1 MAHDE
6 KVPPESSEIRPSAV
20 PLSTR
25 RRRRRRKSTSG
36 TRFRPFMKSVVLHGL
51 IYSLLYTVFW
61 KCPRHPG
68 SSQLCPIVNT
78 AITKPLTPFYDKS
91 IAPYAEPAL
100 ERIQMGYA
108 TYAEPVVERA
118 ASVAKS
124 QYNLYAAPYVT
135 KVEGAIMNQYDDKAR
150 PHVEKVVGMARVV
163 YEDKLVPLWKSSQP
177 YISKAQQRANLAA
190 VHSKYVIRQQ
200 VGPVVEKMMTRGCEL
215 TEVSWAKVVKF
226 YNDVIVVNAL
236 QLYFDHVEPAVLRVR
251 DRIFS
256 KVVGDNED
264 AGDWDDEETDEE
276 GEAESEED
284 DIESVITSTITRTVS
299 RIATGAITSAYPADA
314 GKQTPEI
321 TPPAEPIDPEVA
333 EHQLEIEKDIIL
345 WTSKFRTAG
354 KNAVSTFSMDLDAL
368 FQSAQESLSKSA
380 EHNLLRAQND
390 MESIID
396 AADASQLSVIT
407 TILAAKADVVRRHAT
422 EAANAV
428 LKDAE
433 SIRSSTLDI
442 FKTVTDVG
450 LQELGRKWAFM
461 EGITWQDW
469 KEYRTLKSMADD
481 FAQVIVEIPIDDK
494 VVQSFLGDLDKAV
507 SNWIELVEAKVGKL
521 LEEASLKQAAE
532 KMVSEQLI
540 ESTQGVYSAVEKEIP
555 QPGNTEL
562 SSSSSSSLSAS
573 SSIAS
578 ASPVSISAP
587 VVPDSSAS
595 ISSTET
601 LSTSSS
607 STISSE
613 PSTTSASTSFSSSHD
628 EL

>member
-1 MAHDE
+1 MPHDE
-6 KVPPESSEIRPSAV
+6 VVPPESSEIRPSAV

-36 TRFRPFMKSVVLHGL
+36 TRFRPFMKSVMLHAL
-51 IYSLLYTVFW
+51 TYSLLYTVFW
-61 KCPRHPG
+61 KCPWHPG

-78 AITKPLTPFYDKS
+78 VITEPLTPFYDKR
-91 IAPYAEPAL
+91 IGPYAEPAF
-100 ERIQMGYA
+100 ERIQIGYA
-108 TYAEPVVERA
+108 TYAEPVVARA

-124 QYNLYAAPYVT
+124 RYNLYAAPYVT

-150 PHVEKVVGMARVV
+150 PTVEKIVGMAAVV
-163 YEDKLVPLWKSSQP
+163 YNDKLVPLWKSSQP
-177 YISKAQQRANLAA
+177 YIAQAQQRANLAA

-215 TEVSWAKVVKF
+215 TKVSWAKIVKF
-226 YNDVIVVNAL
+226 YNEVIVVNAL

-264 AGDWDDEETDEE
+264 TGDWDDDEIDEE
-276 GEAESEED
+276 REDEDEEDEED

-299 RIATGAITSAYPADA
+299 RTATASVTTAYPADA

-321 TPPAEPIDPEVA
+321 TPPAEPIDPDVA
-333 EHQLEIEKDIIL
+333 EHQFEIEKDIIS

-368 FQSAQESLSKSA
+368 FQSAEQSLSKSA

-396 AADASQLSVIT
+396 TADASQLPVIT
-407 TILAAKADVVRRHAT
+407 TILVARADAVRRQAI

-442 FKTVTDVG
+442 FKTVTDIG

-481 FAQVIVEIPIDDK
+481 FAQVIIEIPIDDK
-494 VVQSFLGDLDKAV
+494 VVQNFLSDFDEAV
-507 SNWIELVEAKVGKL
+507 SNWIEVVEAKVAKL
-521 LEEASLKQAAE
+521 LEEAALKQVAE
-532 KMVSEQLI
+532 ETVSEQLD
-540 ESTQGVYSAVEKEIP
+540 ESTQGVQSAVEKEIS
-555 QPGNTEL
+555 QPVNTEAL
-562 SSSSSSSLSAS
+562 LESSSSVL
-573 SSIAS
+573 
-578 ASPVSISAP
+578 ISVP
-587 VVPDSSAS
+587 VVPVSSATDSSA
-595 ISSTET
+595 ET
-601 LSTSSS
+601 LLTSSS
-607 STISSE
+607 STVSSE
-613 PSTTSASTSFSSSHD
+613 TSTTSASASFSYSHD